1 MKKIEALIRPSVF
14 DKVKKA
20 LTEIGVHGMN
30 YMEIRGFGR
39 QGGHTE
45 VYRASVKKVDFL
57 PKVRIEIVCSDAQ
70 VEQILEAIVTAARTG
85 NVGDGKIFVSEVC
98 EAIRIRTGERG
109 DEDTVADKAERSLFV
124 YHILPPP
131 LL

>member
-20 LTEIGVHGMN
+20 LTDIGVHGMN

-45 VYRASVKKVDFL
+45 TYRAATRKVDFI
-57 PKVRIEIVCSDAQ
+57 PKVRIEIVTAD
-70 VEQILEAIVTAARTG
+70 EQCGQIVEAIVKSARTG
-85 NVGDGKIFVSEVC
+85 NVGDGKIFVSDVC
-98 EAIRIRTGERG
+98 EAIRIRTGER
-109 DEDTVADKAERSLFV
+109 DNDAV
-124 YHILPPP
+124 
-131 LL
+131 

>member
-45 VYRASVKKVDFL
+45 IYRAAVKKVDFL
-57 PKVRIEIVCSDAQ
+57 PKVRIEIVCSDDSA
-70 VEQILEAIVTAARTG
+70 EQIISTIVTAARTG
-85 NVGDGKIFVSEVC
+85 HVGDGKIFVSDVC
-98 EAIRIRTGERG
+98 EAVRIRTGERG
-109 DEDTVADKAERSLFV
+109 NDAV
-124 YHILPPP
+124 
-131 LL
+131 

>member
-57 PKVRIEIVCSDAQ
+57 PKVRIEIVCANEQ
-70 VEQILEAIVTAARTG
+70 VEQILESIVTAARTG
-85 NVGDGKIFVSEVC
+85 NVGDGKIFVSDVC

-109 DEDTVADKAERSLFV
+109 DEA
-124 YHILPPP
+124 I
-131 LL
+131 

>member
-45 VYRASVKKVDFL
+45 VYDCVLGR
-57 PKVRIEIVCSDAQ
+57 PG
-70 VEQILEAIVTAARTG
+70 RTDSG
-85 NVGDGKIFVSEVC
+85 SNSHCCPHRQCG
-98 EAIRIRTGERG
+98 
-109 DEDTVADKAERSLFV
+109 
-124 YHILPPP
+124 
-131 LL
+131 